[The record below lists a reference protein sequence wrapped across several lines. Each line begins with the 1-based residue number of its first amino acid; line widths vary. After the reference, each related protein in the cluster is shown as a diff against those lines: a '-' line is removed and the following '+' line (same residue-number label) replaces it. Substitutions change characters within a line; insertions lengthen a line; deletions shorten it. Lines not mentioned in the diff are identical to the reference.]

1 MPHTDLRPLV
11 VQLLTARDRA
21 NAHDFEKA
29 LAALRRDVGLDTR
42 TTESA
47 VAILEEIRAELARI
61 DMLITLLVGNGKP
74 EPPPDLT
81 NAAT

>member
-1 MPHTDLRPLV
+1 MPHVDLRGQV
-11 VQLLTARDRA
+11 IRLLTARDRA
-21 NAHDFEKA
+21 NVTDFEKA